1 MTNEWEAELLQFE
14 VTPQQI
20 RRIEESESIFQNL
33 IFAGM
38 AHVWVAKPN
47 GGKTALA
54 IYASAAMASIGMNV
68 FYFQLDA
75 SGPQLKDLS
84 NHARDN
90 SYTLLSTLSDGTSDK
105 KIRYALE
112 RAILNGDDHSN
123 TVFVLDTLK
132 KFVDVNNKQKAS
144 DFYALLRTFTQRGG
158 TVLSLA
164 HANKYKDADD
174 NIVPDG
180 VQDLVN
186 DADNVAILKGFHTPD
201 TLTIETLHAPE
212 YGGKSR
218 AKIIEATFEINKH
231 TYGVRA
237 VDGDSY
243 RDQLSRDER
252 ELQDEP
258 VIKAVKDL
266 LRRGEPVN
274 QSQIL
279 KGLRICGIGQ
289 RKAMR
294 VLKNADYHDYHWSY
308 ERGENNAAL
317 YALTPAQTVQT
328 SKPP

>member
-1 MTNEWEAELLQFE
+1 MKNDWESELLQYE

-20 RRIEESESIFQNL
+20 RKIEESESIFHDL

-54 IYASAAMASIGMNV
+54 IYASAAMAKIGLNV

-84 NHARDN
+84 NHARSN
-90 SYTLLSTLSDGTSDK
+90 GYALLSTLREGSSDR
-105 KIRYALE
+105 KIRHALE
-112 RAILNGDDHSN
+112 QAIIGCEEHSN

-132 KFVDVNNKQKAS
+132 KFVDVNNKQKSS

-164 HANKYKDADD
+164 HANKYKDSDD

-186 DADNVAILKGFHTPD
+186 DADNVAILKGSHTPD

-218 AKIIEATFEINKH
+218 AKVVESTFEINKH
-231 TYGVRA
+231 TYQVK
-237 VDGDSY
+237 VIDGEAHRS
-243 RDQLSRDER
+243 QLSRDER
-252 ELQDEP
+252 ELKDQP
-258 VIKAVKDL
+258 VIKAVKEL
-266 LRRGEPVN
+266 LSRGEPVN
-274 QSQIL
+274 QSKL
-279 KGLRICGIGQ
+279 LRGLRICGIGQ

-294 VLKNADYHDYHWSY
+294 VLKNTDYHEYHWRY
-308 ERGENNAAL
+308 ERGDNNAAL
-317 YALTPAQTVQT
+317 FTLIPAQTVQT
-328 SKPP
+328 SKPL

>member
-1 MTNEWEAELLQFE
+1 M
-14 VTPQQI
+14 
-20 RRIEESESIFQNL
+20 
-33 IFAGM
+33 
-38 AHVWVAKPN
+38 
-47 GGKTALA
+47 
-54 IYASAAMASIGMNV
+54 
-68 FYFQLDA
+68 
-75 SGPQLKDLS
+75 
-84 NHARDN
+84 
-90 SYTLLSTLSDGTSDK
+90 
-105 KIRYALE
+105 
-112 RAILNGDDHSN
+112 
-123 TVFVLDTLK
+123 
-132 KFVDVNNKQKAS
+132 
-144 DFYALLRTFTQRGG
+144 
-158 TVLSLA
+158 
-164 HANKYKDADD
+164 
-174 NIVPDG
+174 
-180 VQDLVN
+180 N

-237 VDGDSY
+237 VDGDSH

-279 KGLRICGIGQ
+279 NGLRICGIGQ

-317 YALTPAQTVQT
+317 YTLIPAQTVQT

>member
-218 AKIIEATFEINKH
+218 AKIVEATFEINKH

-317 YALTPAQTVQT
+317 YTLTPAQTVQT